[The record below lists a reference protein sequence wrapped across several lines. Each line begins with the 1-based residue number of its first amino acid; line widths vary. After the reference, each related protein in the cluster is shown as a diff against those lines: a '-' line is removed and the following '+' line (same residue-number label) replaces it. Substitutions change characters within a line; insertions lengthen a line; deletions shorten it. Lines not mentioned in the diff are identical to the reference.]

1 MSGYN
6 YSGTGEY
13 NFIGSIDE
21 AMQIIKAIG
30 LRDKRIRELEAAL
43 HEAIEIIEGT
53 GLDASSQ
60 RAALSALEGAR
71 S

>member
-1 MSGYN
+1 MSVHN

-13 NFIGSIDE
+13 NFIGSSEE
-21 AMQIIKAIG
+21 AMQVIKAIG

-53 GLDASSQ
+53 GLDASPQ
-60 RAALSALEGAR
+60 RAAISKATGGQE
-71 S
+71 